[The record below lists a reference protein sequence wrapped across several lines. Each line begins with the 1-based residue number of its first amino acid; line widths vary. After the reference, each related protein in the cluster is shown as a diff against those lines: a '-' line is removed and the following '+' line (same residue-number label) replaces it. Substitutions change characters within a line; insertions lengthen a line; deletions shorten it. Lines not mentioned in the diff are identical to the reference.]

1 MSAKRIPAL
10 TAIAGAS
17 TANDDNLV
25 IFDTSENTTKRILR
39 SQLAAGIVG
48 DLPYT
53 PSGGIAA
60 TTVPTAIAELDT
72 EKTTLANVLAR
83 LDDNDGS
90 SLVGYTQGGTGASNT
105 TVQAKLREI
114 VSVKDFGAV
123 GDGVA
128 DDTAAIQ
135 LALNSGAK
143 EVVGVASH
151 TYRVSS
157 TFTYVSGGVTENVAL
172 NLLQGVTF
180 NGNGCKFVY
189 TGSGSDTVLNQFWF
203 FANDTVQTTF
213 DGYQVCNTVF
223 ENDGT
228 AGSYVSGVAV
238 YGGDNTKASGWLK
251 RVNIFNIH
259 NINIRVGVKCY
270 MDRPDTVLPIDNVNI
285 YNITAQQTSSAVIA
299 LDGVSNV
306 VIDNI
311 NAIESDFDIV
321 MLFAGKNV
329 VISNIVG
336 NNITENI
343 VGLESLFDAR
353 EIQNVSISNV
363 SSDSGKLSISTGA
376 GTTGFIRDVTY
387 SSVNAPTFNIDNSVG
402 GGTVSRVKA
411 SLNLKPS
418 AISRGVFIN
427 NASDIDLN
435 IDMFGSVT
443 VAGCS
448 LVNTDRIKI
457 NGKINI
463 TGSAFP
469 GLSLD
474 RARLTTGKV
483 AVYGGSEA
491 MYLIGVTGTM
501 GGVDLE
507 LDCSGQTVAAIAG
520 DGTTSTSHKVN
531 IKGNYGAQ
539 AITYVTVQNSS
550 IALEQGQG
558 ATKTIASG
566 SILVSSEIHSV
577 TSETGVTDNLD
588 SLTGNQFGRS
598 VQLFATSG
606 HTITVTHAAGNI
618 RTKTGGSV
626 TMTNTVPINLM
637 FNGVNWCE
645 V

>member
-1 MSAKRIPAL
+1 MSL
-10 TAIAGAS
+10 TKVTYSMIAGAP
-17 TANDDNLV
+17 V
-25 IFDTSENTTKRILR
+25 
-39 SQLAAGIVG
+39 
-48 DLPYT
+48 
-53 PSGGIAA
+53 
-60 TTVPTAIAELDT
+60 
-72 EKTTLANVLAR
+72 NVQ
-83 LDDNDGS
+83 D
-90 SLVGYTQGGTGASNT
+90 Y
-105 TVQAKLREI
+105 
-114 VSVKDFGAV
+114 GAV
-123 GDGVA
+123 GDGVT

-143 EVVGVASH
+143 EVVGIAGN

-172 NLLQGVTF
+172 NLPQGVTF

-203 FANDTVQTTF
+203 FANDTVQATF

-228 AGSYVSGVAV
+228 AGAYVNGIAV

-251 RVNIFNIH
+251 RVNIFDIH
-259 NINIRVGVKCY
+259 GINIRVVIKCY
-270 MDRPDTVLPIDNVNI
+270 MDRPDNVLPIDNVNI

-435 IDMFGSVT
+435 IDVFGSVT

-457 NGKINI
+457 NGRINI

-469 GLSLD
+469 SLTLD
-474 RARLTTGKV
+474 QARLTTGKL

-491 MYLIGVTGTM
+491 LYLIGVAGTM

-520 DGTTSTSHKVN
+520 DGTTSASHKVN

-539 AITYVTVQNSS
+539 AITYVTAQNSS

-566 SILVSSEIHSV
+566 SILVSSQIHSV
-577 TSETGVTDNLD
+577 TSESGVTDDLD

-606 HTITVTHAAGNI
+606 HTITVTHAVGNI
-618 RTKTGGSV
+618 RTKTGSSV
-626 TMTNTVPINLM
+626 TMTNTVPITLM
-637 FNGVNWCE
+637 FNGVNWCQ